1 MHKRGH
7 MPSCGVCLSVLLSAT
22 FVYCVK
28 MHNNCISK
36 IFSPSDGHT
45 ILVFTYHTLWQYS
58 DGNPVWMVQKSRFST
73 DIWLWDRWLVESR
86 QQFRPWSNLQ
96 HEASTSVYRADRHAS
111 VNLVYDNKPVRICRM
126 RRREQSNLI
135 VWTGKSEAEVTSN
148 KRLRLR

>member
-73 DIWLWDRWLVESR
+73 DIWLWDRWLVECS
-86 QQFRPWSNLQ
+86 QQFQPWSKVYHNRRWRQSPRISEPCLWQ
-96 HEASTSVYRADRHAS
+96 RDSTSLLSTGQPKRT
-111 VNLVYDNKPVRICRM
+111 
-126 RRREQSNLI
+126 EQNLI
-135 VWTGKSEAEVTSN
+135 VDYALANLKP
-148 KRLRLR
+148 K